1 MKDMPITMN
10 GERIRG
16 AGGLEIFVRSWRPE
30 TAPRAIVAICHGV
43 NSHSGYYGWAAAQ
56 LVESGLAV
64 YALDLHGRG
73 QSDGERFY
81 NENIEDYI
89 VDVDALINLARK
101 RVPGLPVFLLG
112 HSAGGVVCCV
122 YALEHQEKLAGL
134 ICESFAF
141 QVAAPDIAL
150 SVVKGLAHIAPHAH
164 VLHLNNADFSRDP
177 DVVRAMNAD
186 PLIDKEIQSTK
197 TVSEFVRATER
208 LKAEFPLIKL
218 PVLILHGTADKVTRP
233 AGSQLFYDTA
243 GARDKTLKL
252 YDGHVH
258 DLLNDYDR
266 EIVMTD
272 IKRWIAE
279 RLPAVR
285 TQAMIRLGVMP
296 TVDLSIPTSRR

>member
-1 MKDMPITMN
+1 MKDMPISMN

-30 TAPRAIVAICHGV
+30 GAPRGVVAICHGV
-43 NSHSGYYGWAAAQ
+43 NSHSGYYGWTAAQ

-64 YALDLHGRG
+64 YAVDLHGRG

-81 NENIEDYI
+81 NEDIEDY
-89 VDVDALINLARK
+89 VSDVDALITLAKTRE
-101 RVPGLPVFLLG
+101 PGLPVFLLG
-112 HSAGGVVCCV
+112 HSAGGVISCV
-122 YALEHQEKLAGL
+122 YTLEHEERLAGL

-150 SVVKGLAHIAPHAH
+150 SVVKGLAHIAPHTH
-164 VLHLNNADFSRDP
+164 VLHLKNAEFSRDP

-186 PLIDKEIQSTK
+186 PLIDKEIQPTK
-197 TVSEFVRATER
+197 TVSELVHATER
-208 LKAEFPLIKL
+208 LKADFALIKL

-243 GARDKTLKL
+243 GSADKTLKL

-258 DLLNDYDR
+258 DLLNDYGR
-266 EIVMTD
+266 ELVMAD
-272 IKRWIAE
+272 IKSWLLE
-279 RLPAVR
+279 RLPPVR
-285 TQAMIRLGVMP
+285 AHAAIGLGVTP
-296 TVDLSIPTSRR
+296 GVDLSIPTSRR

>member
-1 MKDMPITMN
+1 MKDMPISMN

-16 AGGLEIFVRSWRPE
+16 ANGLEIFIRSWRPE
-30 TAPRAIVAICHGV
+30 GAPRAVVAICHGV
-43 NSHSGYYGWAAAQ
+43 NSHGGYYGWAAAQ

-81 NENIEDYI
+81 IENIDEY
-89 VDVDALINLARK
+89 VADVDALINLART
-101 RVPGLPVFLLG
+101 REPSLPTFLLG
-112 HSAGGVVCCV
+112 HSAGGVISCI

-141 QVAAPDIAL
+141 QVAAPDIAQ
-150 SVVKGLAHIAPHAH
+150 SVVRGLAHIAPHTH
-164 VLHLNNADFSRDP
+164 VLHLKNAEFSRDP
-177 DVVRAMNAD
+177 DVVKAMDTD
-186 PLIDKEIQSTK
+186 PLIDNETQPTK
-197 TVSEFVRATER
+197 TVSELVRATQR
-208 LKAEFPLIKL
+208 LKAEFPLIKV

-233 AGSQLFYDTA
+233 AGSQLFYDTTGSA
-243 GARDKTLKL
+243 DKTLKL

-266 EIVMTD
+266 EVVMTD
-272 IKRWIAE
+272 IKSWILE

-285 TQAMIRLGVMP
+285 ARATIGLGVAP

>member
-1 MKDMPITMN
+1 MQDVPISMN

-16 AGGLEIFVRSWRPE
+16 ANGLAIFVRSWRPE
-30 TAPRAIVAICHGV
+30 GAPRAIVAICHGV
-43 NSHSGYYGWAAAQ
+43 NSHGGYYGWAAAQ

-81 NENIEDYI
+81 IENIEEY
-89 VDVDALINLARK
+89 VADVDALINLART
-101 RVPGLPVFLLG
+101 REPSIPTYLLG
-112 HSAGGVVCCV
+112 HSAGAVISCV

-150 SVVKGLAHIAPHAH
+150 SVVKGLARIAPHTQ
-164 VLHLNNADFSRDP
+164 LHRLKNVEFSRDP

-186 PLIDKEIQSTK
+186 PLIDKEIQPTK
-197 TVSEFVRATER
+197 TVSELVHATER
-208 LKAEFPLIKL
+208 LRREFPRIKV
-218 PVLILHGTADKVTRP
+218 PVLILHGTADKVARP
-233 AGSQLFYDTA
+233 AGSQFFYDTA
-243 GARDKTLKL
+243 GSTDKTLKL
-252 YDGHVH
+252 YEGHVH

-266 EIVMTD
+266 EVVMTD
-272 IKRWIAE
+272 IKSWILS

-285 TQAMIRLGVMP
+285 GPATLGP
-296 TVDLSIPTSRR
+296 GATPVDLSIPTSRR